1 MIADADVLDR
11 ADRPRPRRLGQLG
24 SSPQRDRCLER
35 TADACRP
42 RSVPGVGNPVVH
54 FEILGP
60 DGPALI
66 EFYRQ
71 LFGWRLHDG
80 QLPGWPHYGLL
91 RPSGTGIGGAVGTA
105 DATDHPVVVVYV
117 EVDDPQ
123 AYLERAQE
131 LGATVVM
138 STTHIAEAEI
148 TVAWLQDPQGN
159 VVGVVKNHEAPE

>member
-1 MIADADVLDR
+1 MTGNGVDAS
-11 ADRPRPRRLGQLG
+11 RP
-24 SSPQRDRCLER
+24 
-35 TADACRP
+35 TN
-42 RSVPGVGNPVVH
+42 VPGVGNPVVH

-66 EFYRQ
+66 EFYRE
-71 LFGWRLHDG
+71 LFGWQLQVS

-105 DATDHPVVVVYV
+105 DATDRPAVV
-117 EVDDPQ
+117 VDDPQ
-123 AYLERAQE
+123 AYLDRAQE

-138 STTHIAEAEI
+138 PTTHVAEAEV

-159 VVGVVKNHEAPE
+159 VVGVVKNHEASE